1 MMKGR
6 RRGIFKQLY
15 LCLAILLLFGNA
27 VLGAMAYNRSETAL
41 FEQIQSNAKNI
52 AQCAAMNVDG
62 NLLQGIV
69 AGDEASETYAT
80 IVNQLAL
87 FRDNADIEYIYTL
100 RQVGTDQFEFIV
112 DSDTEEPA
120 AIGDE
125 CDATDALVSAF
136 ANQMT
141 TADDAPFTDEWG
153 SHVSA
158 YSPILC
164 DNQVVGVVGVDIS
177 ANWIDEQ
184 MAVLRNLVM
193 VTCIVTYAVSMVV
206 LLVLMSKFTKSIK
219 RLNDKVKE
227 LASGEGDLTKKID
240 IYSRDEIGE
249 IAGYVNQ
256 FIDQIRMLVKDV
268 SNSIEGIRKAG
279 EELGVTVNDN
289 TQIMSH
295 MNREIEDIGANME
308 KSELSSK
315 SMSENLADSAEH
327 ITTFAENVEA
337 ICKVVRQANENA
349 QRTSLQAKENRQNAM
364 NSIKELQVRMEKTS
378 QDTQKIM
385 QVKEIAEEIGTIA
398 SQTRML
404 SLNAQIEAARAG
416 TMGSGFAVVATEVGK
431 LSDEIDRAVTEINNI
446 NGQVESAVVMM
457 TEVLEEMIRFVSEDV
472 VNDYDSFTALGEE
485 YGTTTSEIHKQM
497 TEIGLQSTEI
507 SKTISNINEDVQGI
521 TQMVSDI
528 VETTNDLTHSNELIA
543 ESFDKLKLA
552 SQKNL
557 EHSDNLSTQINQYTY

>member
-1 MMKGR
+1 MRGHK
-6 RRGIFKQLY
+6 RGIFKQLF
-15 LCLAILLLFGNA
+15 LCLALLLLFGNA
-27 VLGAMAYNRSETAL
+27 VLGLAAYNRSESAL

-69 AGDEASETYAT
+69 PGDEGNEAYSC
-80 IVNQLAL
+80 IVEQLAL

-100 RQVGTDQFEFIV
+100 RQVGEEEFVFIV

-125 CDATDALVSAF
+125 CDTTEALVSAF
-136 ANQMT
+136 SQQIT
-141 TADDAPFTDEWG
+141 TADDEPFSDEWG

-158 YSPILC
+158 YSPIQY

-184 MAVLRNLVM
+184 MTALRSLV
-193 VTCIVTYAVSMVV
+193 VITCIVTYVFSMVV
-206 LLVLMSKFTKSIK
+206 LFLLMSKFTNGIK
-219 RLNDKVKE
+219 RLSDKVKE

-249 IAGYVNQ
+249 IAGYMNE

-268 SNSIEGIRKAG
+268 SNSIEGIRLAG

-289 TQIMSH
+289 TQIMFH
-295 MNREIEDIGANME
+295 MNGEIEDIGVNME
-308 KSELSSK
+308 KSEVSSK
-315 SMSENLADSAEH
+315 LMSENLAESAEH
-327 ITTFAENVEA
+327 IKAFAENVEA

-349 QRTSLQAKENRQNAM
+349 QKTSIQAKENRQNAM
-364 NSIKELQVRMEKTS
+364 NSIEELQVRMEKTS

-385 QVKEIAEEIGTIA
+385 RVKQIAEEIGAIA

-431 LSDEIDRAVTEINNI
+431 LSDEIDSAVTEINEI
-446 NGQVESAVVMM
+446 NSQVESAVGMM
-457 TEVLEEMIRFVSEDV
+457 TEVLEEMVRFVSEDV
-472 VNDYDSFTALGEE
+472 VKDYDSFNALGEE
-485 YGTTTSEIHKQM
+485 YGTTTSTIHKQM
-497 TEIGLQSTEI
+497 IEIGSQSTEI
-507 SKTISNINEDVQGI
+507 SQTISGINEEVQSI
-521 TQMVSDI
+521 ARMVSSI

-543 ESFDKLKLA
+543 ESFEKLKTA

-557 EHSDNLSTQINQYTY
+557 EHSENLSTQINQYTY

>member
-1 MMKGR
+1 MKGR
-6 RRGIFKQLY
+6 RRGIFKQLF
-15 LCLAILLLFGNA
+15 LCLALLLLLGNA
-27 VLGAMAYNRSETAL
+27 VLGLAAYSRSESAL

-100 RQVGTDQFEFIV
+100 RQVGTEQFEFIV

-125 CDATDALVSAF
+125 CEATDALASAF

-184 MAVLRNLVM
+184 MAVLRNLVI

-206 LLVLMSKFTKSIK
+206 LLALMSKFTKSIK

-521 TQMVSDI
+521 TQMVSAI

>member
-1 MMKGR
+1 MYR
-6 RRGIFKQLY
+6 Y
-15 LCLAILLLFGNA
+15 VC
-27 VLGAMAYNRSETAL
+27 
-41 FEQIQSNAKNI
+41 
-52 AQCAAMNVDG
+52 
-62 NLLQGIV
+62 
-69 AGDEASETYAT
+69 
-80 IVNQLAL
+80 
-87 FRDNADIEYIYTL
+87 
-100 RQVGTDQFEFIV
+100 
-112 DSDTEEPA
+112 
-120 AIGDE
+120 
-125 CDATDALVSAF
+125 
-136 ANQMT
+136 
-141 TADDAPFTDEWG
+141 
-153 SHVSA
+153 
-158 YSPILC
+158 
-164 DNQVVGVVGVDIS
+164 
-177 ANWIDEQ
+177 
-184 MAVLRNLVM
+184 
-193 VTCIVTYAVSMVV
+193 VSMVV

-385 QVKEIAEEIGTIA
+385 QSAILKKKRAAKVLADCPTLFCLTAE
-398 SQTRML
+398 
-404 SLNAQIEAARAG
+404 
-416 TMGSGFAVVATEVGK
+416 AV
-431 LSDEIDRAVTEINNI
+431 R
-446 NGQVESAVVMM
+446 
-457 TEVLEEMIRFVSEDV
+457 
-472 VNDYDSFTALGEE
+472 
-485 YGTTTSEIHKQM
+485 
-497 TEIGLQSTEI
+497 
-507 SKTISNINEDVQGI
+507 
-521 TQMVSDI
+521 
-528 VETTNDLTHSNELIA
+528 
-543 ESFDKLKLA
+543 
-552 SQKNL
+552 
-557 EHSDNLSTQINQYTY
+557 

>member
-6 RRGIFKQLY
+6 RRGIFKQLF

-100 RQVGTDQFEFIV
+100 RQVGTNQFEFIV

-125 CDATDALVSAF
+125 CEATDALVSAF
-136 ANQMT
+136 ADQMT

-184 MAVLRNLVM
+184 MAVLRNLVI
-193 VTCIVTYAVSMVV
+193 VTCIVTYAVSMIV

-521 TQMVSDI
+521 TQMVSAI

>member
-1 MMKGR
+1 MRGHK
-6 RRGIFKQLY
+6 RGIFKQLF
-15 LCLAILLLFGNA
+15 LCLALLLLLGNA
-27 VLGAMAYNRSETAL
+27 VLGLAAYSRSESAL
-41 FEQIQSNAKNI
+41 FEQIQSNVKNI

-62 NLLQGIV
+62 NVLQGIV
-69 AGDEASETYAT
+69 EGDEGNEAYSS
-80 IVNQLAL
+80 IVEQLAL
-87 FRDNADIEYIYTL
+87 FRENADIEYIYTL
-100 RQVGTDQFEFIV
+100 RQVGEDEFVFIV

-125 CDATDALVSAF
+125 CDTTEALVA
-136 ANQMT
+136 AYTQQIT
-141 TADDAPFTDEWG
+141 TADDEPFTDEWG

-184 MAVLRNLVM
+184 MAALRSLV
-193 VTCIVTYAVSMVV
+193 VITCIVTYAFSMVV
-206 LLVLMSKFTKSIK
+206 LFLLMSKFTNGIK
-219 RLNDKVKE
+219 RLSDKVKE

-249 IAGYVNQ
+249 IAGYMNE

-268 SNSIEGIRKAG
+268 SNSIEDIRLAG

-295 MNREIEDIGANME
+295 MNEKIEDIGSNMK
-308 KSELSSK
+308 KSETSSK
-315 SMSENLADSAEH
+315 LMSENLAESVEN
-327 ITTFAENVEA
+327 ITTFADNVEE

-349 QRTSLQAKENRQNAM
+349 QKTSIQAKENRQNAM
-364 NSIKELQVRMEKTS
+364 NSIEELQVRMEKTS
-378 QDTQKIM
+378 QDAQKIM
-385 QVKEIAEEIGTIA
+385 RVKQIAEEIGAIA

-431 LSDEIDRAVTEINNI
+431 LSGEIDSAVTEINAI
-446 NGQVESAVVMM
+446 NSQVVSAVGMM

-472 VNDYDSFTALGEE
+472 VKDYDSFTALGEE
-485 YGTTTSEIHKQM
+485 YGTTTSMIHKQM
-497 TEIGLQSTEI
+497 TEIGSQSTEI
-507 SKTISNINEDVQGI
+507 SKTISNINGEVQGI
-521 TQMVSDI
+521 AQMVSSI

-543 ESFDKLKLA
+543 ESFEKLKTA

-557 EHSDNLSTQINQYTY
+557 EHSENLSTQINQYTY

>member
-1 MMKGR
+1 MKGR
-6 RRGIFKQLY
+6 RRGIFKQLF

-27 VLGAMAYNRSETAL
+27 VLGAMSYNRSETAL

-125 CDATDALVSAF
+125 CEATDALVSAF

-184 MAVLRNLVM
+184 MAVLRNLVI

-521 TQMVSDI
+521 TQMVSAI

>member
-6 RRGIFKQLY
+6 RRGIFKQLF

-27 VLGAMAYNRSETAL
+27 VLGAMSYNRSETAL

-521 TQMVSDI
+521 TQMVSAI

>member
-1 MMKGR
+1 M
-6 RRGIFKQLY
+6 
-15 LCLAILLLFGNA
+15 
-27 VLGAMAYNRSETAL
+27 
-41 FEQIQSNAKNI
+41 
-52 AQCAAMNVDG
+52 
-62 NLLQGIV
+62 
-69 AGDEASETYAT
+69 
-80 IVNQLAL
+80 
-87 FRDNADIEYIYTL
+87 
-100 RQVGTDQFEFIV
+100 

-125 CDATDALVSAF
+125 CDTTEALVA
-136 ANQMT
+136 AYTQQIT
-141 TADDAPFTDEWG
+141 TADDEPFTDEWG

-184 MAVLRNLVM
+184 MAALRSLV
-193 VTCIVTYAVSMVV
+193 VITCIVTYAFSMVV
-206 LLVLMSKFTKSIK
+206 LFLLMSKFTNGIK
-219 RLNDKVKE
+219 RLSDKVKE

-249 IAGYVNQ
+249 IAGYMNE

-268 SNSIEGIRKAG
+268 SNSIEDIRLAG

-295 MNREIEDIGANME
+295 MNEKIEDIGSNME
-308 KSELSSK
+308 KSETSSK
-315 SMSENLADSAEH
+315 LMSENLAESVEN
-327 ITTFAENVEA
+327 ITTFADNVEE

-349 QRTSLQAKENRQNAM
+349 QKTSIQAKENRQNAM
-364 NSIKELQVRMEKTS
+364 NSIEELQVRMEKTS
-378 QDTQKIM
+378 QDAQKIM
-385 QVKEIAEEIGTIA
+385 RVKQIAEEIGAIA

-431 LSDEIDRAVTEINNI
+431 LSGEIDSAVTEINAI
-446 NGQVESAVVMM
+446 NSQVVSAVGMM

-472 VNDYDSFTALGEE
+472 VKDYDSFTALGEE
-485 YGTTTSEIHKQM
+485 YGTTTSMIHKQM
-497 TEIGLQSTEI
+497 TEIGSQSTEI
-507 SKTISNINEDVQGI
+507 SKTISNINGEVQGI
-521 TQMVSDI
+521 AQMVSSI
-528 VETTNDLTHSNELIA
+528 VETTNDLTHSNDLIA
-543 ESFDKLKLA
+543 ESFEKLKTA

-557 EHSDNLSTQINQYTY
+557 EHSENLSTQINQYTY

>member
-6 RRGIFKQLY
+6 RRGIFKQLF

-125 CDATDALVSAF
+125 CEATDALVSAF
-136 ANQMT
+136 ADQMT

-521 TQMVSDI
+521 TQMVSAI

>member
-6 RRGIFKQLY
+6 RRGIFKQLF

-125 CDATDALVSAF
+125 CEATDALVSAF
-136 ANQMT
+136 ADQMT

-193 VTCIVTYAVSMVV
+193 VTCIVTYGVSMVV

-521 TQMVSDI
+521 TQMVSAI

>member
-6 RRGIFKQLY
+6 RRGIFKQLF

-27 VLGAMAYNRSETAL
+27 VLGAMSYNRSETAL

-125 CDATDALVSAF
+125 CEATDALVSAF

-184 MAVLRNLVM
+184 MAVLRNLVI

-521 TQMVSDI
+521 TQMVSAI

>member
-1 MMKGR
+1 MRGHK
-6 RRGIFKQLY
+6 RGIFKQLF
-15 LCLAILLLFGNA
+15 LCLALLLLFGNA
-27 VLGAMAYNRSETAL
+27 VLGLAAYNRSESAL

-69 AGDEASETYAT
+69 PGDEGNEAYSC
-80 IVNQLAL
+80 IVEQLAL

-100 RQVGTDQFEFIV
+100 RQVGEEEFVFIV

-125 CDATDALVSAF
+125 CDTTEALVSAF
-136 ANQMT
+136 SQQIT
-141 TADDAPFTDEWG
+141 TADDEPFSDEWG

-158 YSPILC
+158 YSPILY

-184 MAVLRNLVM
+184 MTALRSLV
-193 VTCIVTYAVSMVV
+193 VITCIVTYVFSMVV
-206 LLVLMSKFTKSIK
+206 LFLLMSKFTNGIK
-219 RLNDKVKE
+219 RLSDKVKE

-249 IAGYVNQ
+249 IAGYMNE

-268 SNSIEGIRKAG
+268 SNSIEGIRLAG
-279 EELGVTVNDN
+279 EELGVTVNNN
-289 TQIMSH
+289 TQIMFH
-295 MNREIEDIGANME
+295 MNGEIEDIGVNME
-308 KSELSSK
+308 KSEVSSK
-315 SMSENLADSAEH
+315 LMSENLAESAEH
-327 ITTFAENVEA
+327 IKAFAENVEA

-349 QRTSLQAKENRQNAM
+349 QKTSIQAKENRQNAM
-364 NSIKELQVRMEKTS
+364 NSIEELQVRMEKTS

-385 QVKEIAEEIGTIA
+385 RVKQIAEEIGAIA

-431 LSDEIDRAVTEINNI
+431 LSDEIDSAVTEINEI
-446 NGQVESAVVMM
+446 NSQVESAVGMM
-457 TEVLEEMIRFVSEDV
+457 TEVLEEMVRFVSEDV
-472 VNDYDSFTALGEE
+472 VKDYDSFNALGEE
-485 YGTTTSEIHKQM
+485 YGTTTSTIHKQM
-497 TEIGLQSTEI
+497 IEIGSQSTEI
-507 SKTISNINEDVQGI
+507 SQTISGINEEVQSI
-521 TQMVSDI
+521 ARMVSSI

-543 ESFDKLKLA
+543 ESFEKLKTA

-557 EHSDNLSTQINQYTY
+557 EHSENLSTQINQYTY

>member
-6 RRGIFKQLY
+6 RRGIFKQLF

-27 VLGAMAYNRSETAL
+27 VLGAMSYNRSETAL

-100 RQVGTDQFEFIV
+100 RQVGTEQFEFIV

-125 CDATDALVSAF
+125 CEATDALVSAF

-184 MAVLRNLVM
+184 MAVLRNLVI

-206 LLVLMSKFTKSIK
+206 LLALMSKFTKSIK

-472 VNDYDSFTALGEE
+472 VNDYDSLFLNLLL
-485 YGTTTSEIHKQM
+485 SWI
-497 TEIGLQSTEI
+497 IFI
-507 SKTISNINEDVQGI
+507 NIC
-521 TQMVSDI
+521 
-528 VETTNDLTHSNELIA
+528 
-543 ESFDKLKLA
+543 LKR
-552 SQKNL
+552 
-557 EHSDNLSTQINQYTY
+557 LS

>member
-1 MMKGR
+1 MRGHK
-6 RRGIFKQLY
+6 RGIFKQLF
-15 LCLAILLLFGNA
+15 LCLALLLLLGNA
-27 VLGAMAYNRSETAL
+27 VLGLAAYSRSESAL
-41 FEQIQSNAKNI
+41 FEQIQSNVKNI

-62 NLLQGIV
+62 NVLQGIV
-69 AGDEASETYAT
+69 EGDEGNEAYSS
-80 IVNQLAL
+80 IVEQLAL

-100 RQVGTDQFEFIV
+100 RQVGEDEFVFIV

-125 CDATDALVSAF
+125 CDTTEALVA
-136 ANQMT
+136 AYTQQIT
-141 TADDAPFTDEWG
+141 TADDEPFTDEWG

-184 MAVLRNLVM
+184 MAALRSLV
-193 VTCIVTYAVSMVV
+193 VITCIVTYAFSMVV
-206 LLVLMSKFTKSIK
+206 LFLLMSKFTNGIK
-219 RLNDKVKE
+219 RLSDKVKE

-249 IAGYVNQ
+249 IAGYMNE

-268 SNSIEGIRKAG
+268 SNSIEDIRLAG

-295 MNREIEDIGANME
+295 MNEKIEDIGSNME
-308 KSELSSK
+308 KSETSSK
-315 SMSENLADSAEH
+315 LMSENLAESVEN
-327 ITTFAENVEA
+327 ITTFADNVEE

-349 QRTSLQAKENRQNAM
+349 QKTSIQAKENRQNAM
-364 NSIKELQVRMEKTS
+364 NSIEELQVRMEKTS
-378 QDTQKIM
+378 QDAQKIM
-385 QVKEIAEEIGTIA
+385 RVKQIAEEIGAIA

-431 LSDEIDRAVTEINNI
+431 LSGEIDSAVTEINAI
-446 NGQVESAVVMM
+446 NSQVVSAVGMM

-472 VNDYDSFTALGEE
+472 VKDYDSFTALGEE
-485 YGTTTSEIHKQM
+485 YGTTTSMIHKQM
-497 TEIGLQSTEI
+497 TEIGSQSTEI
-507 SKTISNINEDVQGI
+507 SKTISNINGEVQGI
-521 TQMVSDI
+521 AQMVSSI
-528 VETTNDLTHSNELIA
+528 VETTNDLTHSNDLIA
-543 ESFDKLKLA
+543 ESFEKLKTA

-557 EHSDNLSTQINQYTY
+557 EHSENLSTQINQYTY

>member
-1 MMKGR
+1 MKGR
-6 RRGIFKQLY
+6 RRGIFKQLF

-87 FRDNADIEYIYTL
+87 FRDNADIEHIYTL

-112 DSDTEEPA
+112 DSDTEDPA

-125 CDATDALVSAF
+125 CEATDALASAF

-193 VTCIVTYAVSMVV
+193 VTCIVTYGVSMVV

-521 TQMVSDI
+521 TQMVSAI

>member
-1 MMKGR
+1 
-6 RRGIFKQLY
+6 
-15 LCLAILLLFGNA
+15 
-27 VLGAMAYNRSETAL
+27 
-41 FEQIQSNAKNI
+41 
-52 AQCAAMNVDG
+52 
-62 NLLQGIV
+62 
-69 AGDEASETYAT
+69 
-80 IVNQLAL
+80 
-87 FRDNADIEYIYTL
+87 
-100 RQVGTDQFEFIV
+100 
-112 DSDTEEPA
+112 
-120 AIGDE
+120 
-125 CDATDALVSAF
+125 
-136 ANQMT
+136 
-141 TADDAPFTDEWG
+141 
-153 SHVSA
+153 
-158 YSPILC
+158 
-164 DNQVVGVVGVDIS
+164 
-177 ANWIDEQ
+177 
-184 MAVLRNLVM
+184 MAVLRNLVI

-521 TQMVSDI
+521 TQMVSAI